1 LQTYKNNSI
10 YENICNITQKD
21 AQRLSALSSGLLGV
35 IFDTKVPELFFEDFT
50 TEEFEKRI
58 SCSWYKH
65 FGYVIDNSIVGY
77 ISIKDNKHLYHLF
90 VDEKYQKQG
99 IAKKLWEF
107 VKENIE
113 FETMTTNASLSA
125 INVYESFGFEIDAK
139 VQIHNELKY
148 QPMVYKK

>member
-1 LQTYKNNSI
+1 LQTYKNDSI